1 MDTIDIRE
9 FLEESILSMKF
20 KTWLERVSKSMDFLI
35 IFTASHNQQFLET
48 TSHNQQF
55 LETIIEEF
63 NFIL

>member
-1 MDTIDIRE
+1 
-9 FLEESILSMKF
+9 
-20 KTWLERVSKSMDFLI
+20 MDFLI